1 MNMNLMKLIQEG
13 KIKRYLR
20 SRKKLNFPGLISHI
34 TQHAAGRDPLFLE
47 DADFLYFLKLLKEI
61 AENFHLSVFCFCP
74 MTNHLHLLVRQ
85 EEKNLPEAMHD
96 LFMRYASYFNKKYA
110 RRGHLFSG
118 PFGQAACFDDYYLL
132 TSSLY
137 IHLNPV
143 RAGMVSDYFDYR
155 WSTWR
160 LYCQEGDPDT
170 FVNSRFI
177 LEMIDNDLTSAKRK
191 YRDLLVRASH
201 YQGGEVQEIKTSIGK
216 FSIWIRKKFPGSI
229 NKSSA
234 AEELKLLPDG
244 YVSDTELEVAISRL
258 RGKKRLTQPADKKT
272 RKFAVEQLRARGF
285 SATEIANYFDIS
297 RASVYNILSKN
308 KT

>member
-1 MNMNLMKLIQEG
+1 MNMNLMNLIQEG

-61 AENFHLSVFCFCP
+61 AESFHLSVFCFCP
-74 MTNHLHLLVRQ
+74 MTNHLHLLMRQ

-96 LFMRYASYFNKKYA
+96 LFMRYAFYFNNKYA

-132 TSSLY
+132 ASSLY

-177 LEMIDNDLTSAKRK
+177 LEMVDSDLTSAKRK
-191 YRDLLVRASH
+191 YRDLLIRASH
-201 YQGGEVQEIKTSIGK
+201 YQGGEVQEIKNSIGK
-216 FSIWIRKKFPGSI
+216 FSIWIRKKFPGLI
-229 NKSSA
+229 NKSSIA
-234 AEELKLLPDG
+234 GELISLPEG
-244 YVSDTELEVAISRL
+244 YVSDRELEEAISSL
-258 RGKKRLTQPADKKT
+258 RGKKRLTKPGDIKT
-272 RKFAVEQLRARGF
+272 RKFTIEQLKARGF
-285 SATEIANYFDIS
+285 SVAEIVEYLGIS
-297 RASVYNILSKN
+297 RASIYNILSPD